1 MAELIIDSSRLLIT
15 GDSGFVG
22 KYATQRWPNALG
34 LSSFSLKQD
43 ICDKA
48 GLINCIEH
56 FKPNMV
62 LHLAAL
68 SFVPD
73 SFRFPE
79 KTFEINFLGTL
90 RLLEALKETEFKGRM
105 LFIGTGDAYG
115 LVPTENLPICESQ
128 PLRPRNPYAVSKVAA
143 EALCYQWS
151 QTSPFEVILARPFNH
166 IGAWQSPSFAVS
178 DFARQIALIAARK
191 SPPILKVG
199 NIETTRDFIVI
210 TDIVSA
216 YEHLLKFGLNGESYN
231 ICSGKEHSL
240 RSLIELLLKISGVEA
255 SIERDPQRFRPSDQ
269 LRVCG
274 NHEKITKHTG
284 WQPSI
289 PIEET
294 LSSIYRYWENEIGK

>member
-1 MAELIIDSSRLLIT
+1 
-15 GDSGFVG
+15 
-22 KYATQRWPNALG
+22 
-34 LSSFSLKQD
+34 
-43 ICDKA
+43 
-48 GLINCIEH
+48 
-56 FKPNMV
+56 MV

-199 NIETTRDFIVI
+199 NIETTRDFIDI

-274 NHEKITKHTG
+274 NHEKSLNILVGSHPYQLKKPYQVFIVIGRMKLASKTALVTG
-284 WQPSI
+284 VTGQDGAYLAKFLLEKGYKVFGLHARRSSD
-289 PIEET
+289 T
-294 LSSIYRYWENEIGK
+294 LWRLRR

>member
-79 KTFEINFLGTL
+79 K
-90 RLLEALKETEFKGRM
+90 
-105 LFIGTGDAYG
+105 
-115 LVPTENLPICESQ
+115 
-128 PLRPRNPYAVSKVAA
+128 
-143 EALCYQWS
+143 
-151 QTSPFEVILARPFNH
+151 
-166 IGAWQSPSFAVS
+166 
-178 DFARQIALIAARK
+178 
-191 SPPILKVG
+191 
-199 NIETTRDFIVI
+199 
-210 TDIVSA
+210 
-216 YEHLLKFGLNGESYN
+216 
-231 ICSGKEHSL
+231 
-240 RSLIELLLKISGVEA
+240 
-255 SIERDPQRFRPSDQ
+255 
-269 LRVCG
+269 
-274 NHEKITKHTG
+274 
-284 WQPSI
+284 
-289 PIEET
+289 
-294 LSSIYRYWENEIGK
+294 